1 MKKIITIKLVFLY
14 IVNIMFI
21 DYKKKK
27 KKGIYK
33 KILFLAIL
41 GILIN

>member
-27 KKGIYK
+27 KKEIYK
-33 KILFLAIL
+33 KKLFKK
-41 GILIN
+41 INEK